1 MFFKYQESR
10 AQSGYRGALLVK
22 EQGDT
27 MYTLLIPLETVPS
40 FFGSQESFEFNLVN
54 SPVKG
59 KVAGKMEMEDS
70 SCEFLWHRD
79 MLWRLEQY
87 VDKVLD
93 FLIVAGD
100 YTGTKATGS
109 FTYHQNEQTADV
121 NKGTINFSIMSGDPR
136 PILNC
141 RSLIEE
147 PLCFAEVIP
156 DEISAGDKVNLTLVQ
171 KGVTA
176 TYKTFTIDDNN
187 VASEESAVTVSNGV
201 WTATGSDQ
209 LVGITVSASGYAP
222 WTTTIFVKK
231 SST

>member
-22 EQGDT
+22 EQSGEK
-27 MYTLLIPLETVPS
+27 YTLLIPLETVPS

-79 MLWRLEQY
+79 MIWRLEQY

-156 DEISAGDKVNLTLVQ
+156 EEVTVGDNVNLTLVQ
-171 KGVTA
+171 KGVKA

-187 VASEESAVTVSNGV
+187 VASEETAATVSDGV
-201 WTATGSDQ
+201 WTAAGDNK
-209 LVGITVSASGYAP
+209 LVGITVSASGYAS
-222 WTTTIFVKK
+222 WTTTIFVK